1 MEKLI
6 KPIIL
11 LAIVALFLL
20 ESVLNRQSEVFQKF
34 EFAIFA
40 LQWTPLFC
48 LAVWCGAFFFL
59 TYGLQDLPLIGL
71 LLVAMA
77 AYFMATRLATD
88 SIMLLLG
95 VTLGKGTSFALK
107 GGRQKVKNENGY
119 KLRVAN
125 SELQM
130 FLLGLICFLTIAS
143 WWNLD
148 MPGPYHGPRWM
159 GLWNNPNDYG
169 LLMAV
174 GVTLAI
180 GLLVRNLKSEK
191 LKAEIER
198 PTQAESA
205 DGADGRRF
213 FHVFNPR
220 KSAKSADREQCQGLL
235 TSSPTCYS
243 FDCSGDDGGGVGD
256 ELQPGGMDS
265 HGHWFTLF
273 GDGLWR
279 KSNGGIRSSFCF
291 PPLFLPLLFGGWF
304 FWNTPRTAPWYFQR
318 LDLSRGSVQHRIAAW
333 KAGFEMMRDHPFGVG
348 WNRTV
353 GNLRRVILHQKVARQ
368 PL

>member
-48 LAVWCGAFFFL
+48 LAVWCGAFLFL

-88 SIMLLLG
+88 AITLLLG

-174 GVTLAI
+174 RRHT
-180 GLLVRNLKSEK
+180 RNWIARSKSE
-191 LKAEIER
+191 I
-198 PTQAESA
+198 
-205 DGADGRRF
+205 
-213 FHVFNPR
+213 
-220 KSAKSADREQCQGLL
+220 
-235 TSSPTCYS
+235 
-243 FDCSGDDGGGVGD
+243 
-256 ELQPGGMDS
+256 
-265 HGHWFTLF
+265 
-273 GDGLWR
+273 
-279 KSNGGIRSSFCF
+279 
-291 PPLFLPLLFGGWF
+291 
-304 FWNTPRTAPWYFQR
+304 
-318 LDLSRGSVQHRIAAW
+318 
-333 KAGFEMMRDHPFGVG
+333 
-348 WNRTV
+348 
-353 GNLRRVILHQKVARQ
+353 
-368 PL
+368 